1 MTERIWI
8 VSQMTRLADPYA
20 RYFAMGMRYSK
31 LNSKFN
37 VSKQFTHKTRT
48 LVAIFHL
55 LFLHTLEDTRN
66 DYSKSS
72 TFCEM
77 IRGDLSLTGV

>member
-31 LNSKFN
+31 LNSKHISYRN
-37 VSKQFTHKTRT
+37 VGRTYTATNLREEPDCPYFRKTISDVVTIPARAPT
-48 LVAIFHL
+48 TPTTIHLV
-55 LFLHTLEDTRN
+55 
-66 DYSKSS
+66 
-72 TFCEM
+72 
-77 IRGDLSLTGV
+77 